1 MGWLGSR
8 ELQTWGPENC
18 SPSPGSGVQRTSR
31 CRGPSSLHL
40 PPFFC
45 KTNMDIESVHSPLC
59 LQNPQL
65 HLFSFPNYLLTC
77 ELAPI
82 LGMRMAIVHLLWA
95 TDYWQVQCHPST
107 LLEEDLQERPGKLPT
122 VALKFFLV
130 VNTW

>member
-1 MGWLGSR
+1 
-8 ELQTWGPENC
+8 
-18 SPSPGSGVQRTSR
+18 
-31 CRGPSSLHL
+31 
-40 PPFFC
+40 
-45 KTNMDIESVHSPLC
+45 MDIESVHSPLC

-95 TDYWQVQCHPST
+95 TDDWQVQCHPST
-107 LLEEDLQERPGKLPT
+107 LLEEDLQEQPGKLPT